1 MNRNFFQT
9 CNITIKDLKEEAES
23 KKKSIVLLYFL
34 NAFKNFSF
42 LKNLVTDYRNNVC
55 PFYICIYAWD
65 NVYKHVEGKVL
76 RQFYSSTQHHVV
88 STTTY
93 SSNVVP
99 PCPCL
104 K

>member
-23 KKKSIVLLYFL
+23 KKKSINTRCLALLFL

-65 NVYKHVEGKVL
+65 NVYKHVDRQGTQVVL
-76 RQFYSSTQHHVV
+76 QQHHVV
-88 STTTY
+88 
-93 SSNVVP
+93 
-99 PCPCL
+99 
-104 K
+104 

>member
-23 KKKSIVLLYFL
+23 KKKSI

-65 NVYKHVEGKVL
+65 NVYKHVD
-76 RQFYSSTQHHVV
+76 RQGT
-88 STTTY
+88 
-93 SSNVVP
+93 
-99 PCPCL
+99 
-104 K
+104 